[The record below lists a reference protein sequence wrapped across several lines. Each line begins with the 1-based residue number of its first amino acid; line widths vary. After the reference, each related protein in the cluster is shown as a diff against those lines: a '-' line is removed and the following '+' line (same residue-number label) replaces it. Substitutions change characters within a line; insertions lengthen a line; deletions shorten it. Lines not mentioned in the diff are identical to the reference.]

1 MKKGLLILGF
11 VLWAVASDAQSRE
24 DLICNRTQTVP
35 TRTKTLWNGFVFA
48 VTRMP
53 GAVPE
58 LACTAELRDPAGRVV
73 FGDSGYSAGLD
84 ESALDVDNDG
94 KPDAVVFVD
103 SGGGNLGF
111 WEYTVISF
119 SPKPHIVATL
129 SGPTLHFERDS
140 DGKTVI
146 RNTELFYG
154 LTSTNADAPAIE
166 AYRQFRS
173 GRLVDVTAD
182 HCKSIASKP
191 TDSDLSRV
199 LQSLYCGQVDEAL
212 QQIRQKW
219 PAQDQPRLVSQIKSD
234 MELRRPDIAR
244 RMTNWN

>member
-1 MKKGLLILGF
+1 MKKRLLIFCF
-11 VLWAVASDAQSRE
+11 VLWAGTCEAQSSE
-24 DLICNRTQTVP
+24 GLICKGSQAAP
-35 TRTKTLWNGFVFA
+35 TLTKTLWNGFVVA
-48 VTRMP
+48 VTRVP

-58 LACTAELRDPAGRVV
+58 LACTAELRDPAGRTV
-73 FGDSGYSAGLD
+73 FGDSGYTAGLD
-84 ESALDVDNDG
+84 ESGVDVDNDG
-94 KPDAVVFVD
+94 KPDVVLVVD

-111 WEYTVISF
+111 WEYTIISF
-119 SPKPHIVATL
+119 SSRPRIVATL
-129 SGPTLHFERDS
+129 SGPILHFERDS

-146 RNTELFYG
+146 RNTEVFYG
-154 LTSTNADAPAIE
+154 LTSTNADAPAID

-182 HCKSIASKP
+182 HCKSIPSKP

-199 LQSLYCGQVDEAL
+199 LQNLYCGQVDLAL
-212 QQIRQKW
+212 QQIREKW
-219 PAQDQPRLVSQIKSD
+219 PVPEQARLRSQIKSD

>member
-1 MKKGLLILGF
+1 
-11 VLWAVASDAQSRE
+11 
-24 DLICNRTQTVP
+24 
-35 TRTKTLWNGFVFA
+35 
-48 VTRMP
+48 MP

-58 LACTAELRDPAGRVV
+58 LACTAELRDPAGRIV
-73 FGDSGYSAGLD
+73 FGDSGYSAGLE

-94 KPDAVVFVD
+94 KPDVVLVVD

-119 SPKPHIVATL
+119 SPRPHIVTTL
-129 SGPTLHFERDS
+129 SGPILHFERDS
-140 DGKTVI
+140 DGKTFLINKEV
-146 RNTELFYG
+146 FYG
-154 LTSTNADAPAIE
+154 LTSSNADAPAIE

-173 GRLVDVTAD
+173 GKLVDVTAE
-182 HCKSIASKP
+182 HCKLIPSRPI
-191 TDSDLSRV
+191 DSDLSRV

-219 PAQDQPRLVSQIKSD
+219 PADEQPRLVSQIKSD

-244 RMTNWN
+244 RMTNWK

>member
-1 MKKGLLILGF
+1 MKKGLLILCF
-11 VLWAVASDAQSRE
+11 VLWAGASEAQSGE

-58 LACTAELRDPAGRVV
+58 LACTAELRDPAGRIV
-73 FGDSGYSAGLD
+73 FGDSGYSAGLE

-94 KPDAVVFVD
+94 KPDVVLVVD

-119 SPKPHIVATL
+119 SPRPHIVATL
-129 SGPTLHFERDS
+129 SGPILHFERDS
-140 DGKTVI
+140 DGKTFLINKEV
-146 RNTELFYG
+146 FYG
-154 LTSTNADAPAIE
+154 LTSSNADAPAIE

-173 GRLVDVTAD
+173 GKLVDVTAE
-182 HCKSIASKP
+182 HCKLIPSRPI
-191 TDSDLSRV
+191 DSDLSRV

-219 PAQDQPRLVSQIKSD
+219 PADEQPRLISQIKSD